1 MTIRM
6 VWASVLF
13 FWTTAWG
20 ADQREIAVKLTVP
33 DSAWAISIDGVYE
46 VGNELWIISEVS
58 QNPDAL
64 GSQVISTVRASIKL
78 AAPDLPVKYFIIGKT
93 WSWENEEPYT
103 FIENLKQVEKDLKS
117 GRILYKKA
125 EAPAGHA
132 AGDSSGPATR
142 GMDPESVLNR
152 TWEWVATIAP
162 AEKITVPNPER
173 YTIRLTDDGK
183 VQARFDCNSGGGEYE
198 ISAGRLSFGPML
210 STRMACS
217 PDSLYGPYTRDLER
231 VVSFFIEE
239 GSLYLKLQNEG
250 GTMRFRQVP

>member
-20 ADQREIAVKLTVP
+20 ADQKEIAVKLTVP

-64 GSQVISTVRASIKL
+64 GSQVISTVRASIEL

-132 AGDSSGPATR
+132 AGDSSGSAVHD
-142 GMDPESVLNR
+142 MDPGSVLNR
-152 TWEWVATIAP
+152 NWEWVATVAP

-183 VQARFDCNSGGGEYE
+183 VQARFDCNRGGGEYE
-198 ISAGRLSFGPML
+198 ISAGKLSFGPMM
-210 STRMACS
+210 STRMFCS
-217 PDSLYGPYTRDLER
+217 QDSLDGPYTRDLER

-239 GSLYLKLQNEG
+239 GDLFLKLPNGG
-250 GTMRFRQVP
+250 GTMRFRQAP

>member
-20 ADQREIAVKLTVP
+20 ADQKEIAVKLTVP

-58 QNPDAL
+58 QNRDAS

-78 AAPDLPVKYFIIGKT
+78 AKYFIIGKT

-103 FIENLKQVEKDLKS
+103 FIENLKQIEKDLKS

-132 AGDSSGPATR
+132 AGDSSGSAAHD
-142 GMDPESVLNR
+142 MDWR
-152 TWEWVATIAP
+152 
-162 AEKITVPNPER
+162 
-173 YTIRLTDDGK
+173 
-183 VQARFDCNSGGGEYE
+183 
-198 ISAGRLSFGPML
+198 
-210 STRMACS
+210 
-217 PDSLYGPYTRDLER
+217 
-231 VVSFFIEE
+231 
-239 GSLYLKLQNEG
+239 
-250 GTMRFRQVP
+250 